1 MDQSELLSYI
11 VHCFEK
17 LDIPYFITGSI
28 ASIAYGEPRFTND
41 IDIVADIKRD
51 HIDEFKDCFP
61 EGDFYLEKES
71 IRRAVKY
78 QHRFNII
85 HPASGF
91 KMDIMISKK
100 DSFDHSRFS
109 RIKRLLISE
118 NQSANFASPE
128 DVILKKL
135 EYYKQGGSEKHLRD
149 ITGILRISGDLI
161 NKDYLLIWA
170 EKLNVREIWES
181 VVKKTHS

>member
-1 MDQSELLSYI
+1 MDQNELLSYI

-28 ASIAYGEPRFTND
+28 ASIAYGEPRLTNA

-51 HIDEFKDCFP
+51 HIDEFKGCFP
-61 EGDFYLEKES
+61 ENDFYLEKES
-71 IRRAVKY
+71 IKRAVKY
-78 QHRFNII
+78 QHQFNII

-100 DSFDHSRFS
+100 DAFDQNRFN

-118 NQSANFASPE
+118 NESANFASPE

-135 EYYKQGGSEKHLRD
+135 QYFKEGGSEKHLRD
-149 ITGILRISGDLI
+149 ITGILRISGDMI
-161 NKDYLLIWA
+161 NKDYLSVWA
-170 EKLNVREIWES
+170 EKLGVGEIWDS
-181 VVKKTHS
+181 VVKKTYS